1 MTGRRDTAPRT
12 VLEHLIRQRDQTY
25 NEVAEAFEALARHTG
40 ERGASMSARHLRRLA
55 SGQRTGM
62 TPVTRR
68 VLQAMFGRS
77 AAELVAPYAA
87 TGPAV
92 ATGSSTATGPVTG
105 PVTGPATGPATGP
118 PFGAFF
124 GPVPGAA
131 AGADLGPAFVHAG
144 EEDLDILE
152 RSARRARG
160 FGLLVARTA
169 LGEESLEHVYA
180 EVRQLTHAYQQRP
193 LPRILGTLAATQ
205 DLLFSL
211 LEGPQHPTHV
221 RRLHFCAALVSGM
234 LAKLAHDRVDAP
246 NAMAHAYAA
255 FVCADLADH
264 NGLRAWARG
273 LQSVVSYWIGR
284 PHDAI
289 RYAQAGA
296 DYATTDGTEVWLHAS
311 EARALAVLTR
321 ARPRP
326 AGGRGRQGFYY
337 AADAMAWLPTD
348 LREDVEELHRDASA
362 WADPA
367 RGYPRRGGENP

>member
-25 NEVAEAFEALARHTG
+25 DEVAEAFETLARQTG

-55 SGQRTGM
+55 SGQRTGT

-68 VLQAMFGRS
+68 VLQAMFGRP
-77 AAELVAPYAA
+77 AAELVAPYAP
-87 TGPAV
+87 TGPTV
-92 ATGSSTATGPVTG
+92 ATRPTVAPGPAS
-105 PVTGPATGPATGP
+105 GPATGPATTP
-118 PFGAFF
+118 DHETAFGQ
-124 GPVPGAA
+124 
-131 AGADLGPAFVHAG
+131 GAD
-144 EEDLDILE
+144 DLDVLE

-169 LGEESLEHVYA
+169 LGEESLEQVYA

-205 DLLFSL
+205 DLLFTL
-211 LEGPQHPTHV
+211 LDGPQHPAHV
-221 RRLHFCAALVSGM
+221 RRLHFAAALVSGM

-321 ARPRP
+321 ARTPPR
-326 AGGRGRQGFYY
+326 AGRQGFYY

-348 LREDVEELHRDASA
+348 LREDVEVLHRDASA

>member
-12 VLEHLIRQRDQTY
+12 MLEHLIRQRDQTY
-25 NEVAEAFEALARHTG
+25 DEVAGAFETLARQTG

-77 AAELVAPYAA
+77 AAELVAPYAT
-87 TGPAV
+87 TGPALG
-92 ATGSSTATGPVTG
+92 TGPTAAAWPTTGTATGTAE
-105 PVTGPATGPATGP
+105 PATGLGAGP
-118 PFGAFF
+118 GRADAFAQD
-124 GPVPGAA
+124 PG
-131 AGADLGPAFVHAG
+131 
-144 EEDLDILE
+144 DLDILE

-160 FGLLVARTA
+160 FGLLVARTS
-169 LGEESLEHVYA
+169 LGEESLGQVYA
-180 EVRQLTHAYQQRP
+180 EVRQLTYAYQQRP
-193 LPRILGTLAATQ
+193 LPRLLGTLATTQ
-205 DLLFSL
+205 DLLFTL
-211 LEGPQHPTHV
+211 LEGPQHPAHV
-221 RRLHFCAALVSGM
+221 RRLHFAAALVSGM

-284 PHDAI
+284 PQDAI

-321 ARPRP
+321 ARP
-326 AGGRGRQGFYY
+326 AEGRQGFYY

-348 LREDVEELHRDASA
+348 LREHVEVLHRDASA
-362 WADPA
+362 WEDPA

>member
-25 NEVAEAFEALARHTG
+25 DELAEAFETLARQTG

-68 VLQAMFGRS
+68 VLQAMFGRP
-77 AAELVAPYAA
+77 AAELVAPYATTGPTLA
-87 TGPAV
+87 TGPFAGPAGATGTATRSGQDAAV
-92 ATGSSTATGPVTG
+92 ARD
-105 PVTGPATGPATGP
+105 
-118 PFGAFF
+118 
-124 GPVPGAA
+124 
-131 AGADLGPAFVHAG
+131 AD
-144 EEDLDILE
+144 DLDVLE
-152 RSARRARG
+152 RAARRARG
-160 FGLLVARTA
+160 FGLLVARTT
-169 LGEESLEHVYA
+169 LGEESLEQVYA

-205 DLLFSL
+205 DLLFTL
-211 LEGPQHPTHV
+211 LEGPQRPTHV
-221 RRLHFCAALVSGM
+221 RRLYFAAALVSGM

-246 NAMAHAYAA
+246 NAMAHAHAA

-284 PHDAI
+284 PQDAI

-321 ARPRP
+321 ARPGAP
-326 AGGRGRQGFYY
+326 STGRQGFYY

-348 LREDVEELHRDASA
+348 LREDVEVLHRDASA
-362 WADPA
+362 WEDAA

>member
-25 NEVAEAFEALARHTG
+25 DEVAEAFETLARQTG

-68 VLQAMFGRS
+68 VLQAMFGRP
-77 AAELVAPYAA
+77 AAELVAPYAP
-87 TGPAV
+87 TGPA
-92 ATGSSTATGPVTG
+92 AAS
-105 PVTGPATGPATGP
+105 GPATGPA
-118 PFGAFF
+118 F
-124 GPVPGAA
+124 GPDHETAFGQDAH
-131 AGADLGPAFVHAG
+131 DL
-144 EEDLDILE
+144 EILE
-152 RSARRARG
+152 RSARRARA

-169 LGEESLEHVYA
+169 LGEESLDQVYA

-205 DLLFSL
+205 DLLFTL
-211 LEGPQHPTHV
+211 LEGPQHPAHV
-221 RRLHFCAALVSGM
+221 RRLHFAAALVSGM

-273 LQSVVSYWIGR
+273 LQSVVAYWIGR

-321 ARPRP
+321 ARTPAP
-326 AGGRGRQGFYY
+326 AGRRGFYY

-348 LREDVEELHRDASA
+348 LREDVEVLHRDASA
-362 WADPA
+362 WEDPA